1 MTPFEQ
7 DLLKILLDKLLLG
20 IVAAGFAF
28 YLARLLENYKNK
40 KSYELFVWQQ
50 RVDACRSASRII
62 TEHYFSICEAFGG
75 LKAAAEKGSMSMD
88 DENAKR
94 LLAHAEK
101 HPKLRNE
108 LLALTPFLVPH
119 VVEAA
124 LRYLNETG
132 RVSDLVK
139 GKFERGAPTDEQLS
153 WAYSDFQDA
162 CAAVIDAGPYG
173 PLKRPHAPSHES

>member
-20 IVAAGFAF
+20 VVAAGFGF

-40 KSYELFVWQQ
+40 KSYELFVWEQ

-62 TEHYFSICEAFGG
+62 TEHYFSVSEAFAG
-75 LKAAAEKGSMSMD
+75 LKAAAEKGSMSMED
-88 DENAKR
+88 DNAKK

-108 LLALTPFLVPH
+108 LIALTPFLVPH
-119 VVEAA
+119 VTEAA
-124 LRYLNETG
+124 VSYLNEAG
-132 RVSDLVK
+132 RVSDLVR
-139 GKFERGAPTDEQLS
+139 GKFDQGAPKQEQLS
-153 WAYSDFQDA
+153 LAHSQFQAA
-162 CAAVIDAGPYG
+162 CAAVIDAGPHG
-173 PLKRPHAPSHES
+173 ALRR